1 MLSKHTK
8 YCLLS
13 QISEKLKLQGVTIT
27 HVLGIARVKKTDLTK
42 CWWGYE
48 QLEPSKIVVKM
59 RNVAV
64 TFETNIQYH
73 IIKHILIL
81 F

>member
-1 MLSKHTK
+1 MPSKHTK

-13 QISEKLKLQGVTIT
+13 QISEKLKPQGVTIT
-27 HVLGIARVKKTDLTK
+27 HPL
-42 CWWGYE
+42 E
-48 QLEPSKIVVKM
+48 QPELKRLISLSVGEDMNNQNLQKLLLKM

-73 IIKHILIL
+73 I
-81 F
+81 

>member
-27 HVLGIARVKKTDLTK
+27 HVL
-42 CWWGYE
+42 E
-48 QLEPSKIVVKM
+48 QPELKRLISLSVGEDMNNQNLQKLLVKM
-59 RNVAV
+59 RNVAA
-64 TFETNIQYH
+64 TFKTNIQYH
-73 IIKHILIL
+73 I
-81 F
+81 

>member
-27 HVLGIARVKKTDLTK
+27 HVL
-42 CWWGYE
+42 E
-48 QLEPSKIVVKM
+48 QPELKRLISLSVGEDMNNQNLQKLLVKM

-73 IIKHILIL
+73 I
-81 F
+81 